1 MANVN
6 EEAVKLHAE
15 HHGKVAVVSKVPLKT
30 AEDMTLAY
38 TPGVAEPCR
47 LINKDVEKLQK
58 ILKNSHRFCLKY
70 TTMFIAICGI
80 EIHKEVF

>member
-47 LINKDVEKLQK
+47 LINKDVEK
-58 ILKNSHRFCLKY
+58 
-70 TTMFIAICGI
+70 
-80 EIHKEVF
+80 V

>member
-30 AEDMTLAY
+30 AE
-38 TPGVAEPCR
+38 
-47 LINKDVEKLQK
+47 
-58 ILKNSHRFCLKY
+58 
-70 TTMFIAICGI
+70 
-80 EIHKEVF
+80 EIGRAHV